1 MSSQNKE
8 LDATQK
14 TVDGIKR
21 MNVLIDI
28 SARKLH
34 SLQQQCSSN
43 FQKDIFQKEILEC
56 EVSFDLLDSIAFS
69 DFSPMW
75 LLYKLKS
82 SCSWVFLRQCW
93 GCKLLTFFSY
103 LGFQIFVYL
112 KFVLGRVLCL
122 SNLPI
127 FIVEQN
133 YSQFRET
140 IGCKVHSPS
149 KAENRPF
156 ERCSR
161 YQQIPVRPSSQRQDH
176 SGIIQCL
183 IRAHLH
189 NCVHA

>member
-1 MSSQNKE
+1 MGVPQAM
-8 LDATQK
+8 LW
-14 TVDGIKR
+14 
-21 MNVLIDI
+21 
-28 SARKLH
+28 
-34 SLQQQCSSN
+34 LQTTN
-43 FQKDIFQKEILEC
+43 FFL
-56 EVSFDLLDSIAFS
+56 SRFS
-69 DFSPMW
+69 DLCIF
-75 LLYKLKS
+75 KVCFR
-82 SCSWVFLRQCW
+82 SCPLPV
-93 GCKLLTFFSY
+93 
-103 LGFQIFVYL
+103 
-112 KFVLGRVLCL
+112 KFTY
-122 SNLPI
+122 